1 MVMLQLSIQD
11 HVLGDLDGPVTLTQY
26 GDYQCPRSAAAQPE
40 VAAILLQYPAGLLF
54 TFRHF
59 PNARAHPMAALAAE
73 TAEYAAMHNR
83 FWWMHAALLANSDRL
98 SLAMLLALGRQ
109 FCLPEARLRD
119 ALAIGLCAGR
129 VQRDVMRGIL
139 DEVDDTPAFFI
150 NGGRLR
156 QHGSDGSALNAAVD
170 VAMKAASRPK
180 LHLRVNDGRS
190 SCS

>member
-1 MVMLQLSIQD
+1 
-11 HVLGDLDGPVTLTQY
+11 
-26 GDYQCPRSAAAQPE
+26 
-40 VAAILLQYPAGLLF
+40 
-54 TFRHF
+54 
-59 PNARAHPMAALAAE
+59 
-73 TAEYAAMHNR
+73 
-83 FWWMHAALLANSDRL
+83 
-98 SLAMLLALGRQ
+98 MLLALGRQ